1 MIVCYSYLKMSCFNR
16 KVVKVKEIKSNMHKG
31 YMHTHKKYLNGHIIT
46 TYFLRNYDYR
56 FFCFS
61 SQLSNFLPKKME
73 KMNNTHT
80 QE

>member
-1 MIVCYSYLKMSCFNR
+1 
-16 KVVKVKEIKSNMHKG
+16 MHKG

-80 QE
+80 QEQNKFQIDQESKGKK

>member
-1 MIVCYSYLKMSCFNR
+1 
-16 KVVKVKEIKSNMHKG
+16 MHKG
-31 YMHTHKKYLNGHIIT
+31 YMHTHTKYLNGHIIT

-80 QE
+80 QEQNKFQIDQESKGKK